1 MENNKNKK
9 KTSLNESVEFKRKLE
24 QLKAEGWNGY
34 NIPDPEKFA
43 KLMLEE
49 YREVMEALAK

>member
-1 MENNKNKK
+1 MENKK
-9 KTSLNESVEFKRKLE
+9 KTSLNESVEFKRKIE
-24 QLKAEGWNGY
+24 QLKTEGWNGH

-49 YREVMEALAK
+49 YKEVMEALAK